1 MTLRDLHQQ
10 AMILAQQATVAKY
23 EGNRE
28 QFLELTERA
37 FELEKQAALMLKD
50 DYENPT
56 RAILFESAA
65 SLADDMDFHE
75 EAKQMRDFIKEIT
88 K

>member
-37 FELEKQAALMLKD
+37 YELEKQAALMLKD
-50 DYENPT
+50 DYDNERT
-56 RAILFESAA
+56 RYILFRSAA
-65 SLADDMDFHE
+65 SLADDIGFHE
-75 EAKQMRDFIKEIT
+75 EAKQMRDFIK
-88 K
+88 